1 MLFKYNIK
9 DKKFQSLQ
17 ESSFSA
23 LNILERQGIEK
34 WVEENP
40 DIVGEELLI
49 ISTEYDKFDKTN
61 ERLDILALDKEGK
74 IVVVE
79 LKRDD
84 SGRNVELQAIKY
96 AAYCSTLTLKDAVEL
111 RKAYLSKKGSAQSLE
126 DVEKGLLDF
135 IENDEFEE
143 IDDRPRIILI
153 SREFRPEVTASVL
166 WLRNFQLD
174 ISCVKITP
182 YKMTDEEVG
191 IFSQKIIPLPEAQDY
206 QIQVERKESG
216 EKSLKVSQQ
225 EYLRFWQQLRKKW
238 AERSSHN
245 LPEPRPKSVYQI
257 PTGVGNVHFEW
268 YFQGKG
274 RRFGVELHFEKGSK
288 EDNLWYLNGLKK
300 FLPALEKEIGQPIE
314 IMEGW
319 GQKWARLYIQTQPVE
334 VNEELMKYAVDKMLL
349 FYAHLQPQ
357 LDILKN
363 NYALQ
368 KK

>member
-1 MLFKYNIK
+1 
-9 DKKFQSLQ
+9 
-17 ESSFSA
+17 
-23 LNILERQGIEK
+23 
-34 WVEENP
+34 
-40 DIVGEELLI
+40 
-49 ISTEYDKFDKTN
+49 
-61 ERLDILALDKEGK
+61 
-74 IVVVE
+74 
-79 LKRDD
+79 
-84 SGRNVELQAIKY
+84 
-96 AAYCSTLTLKDAVEL
+96 
-111 RKAYLSKKGSAQSLE
+111 
-126 DVEKGLLDF
+126 
-135 IENDEFEE
+135 
-143 IDDRPRIILI
+143 
-153 SREFRPEVTASVL
+153 
-166 WLRNFQLD
+166 
-174 ISCVKITP
+174 
-182 YKMTDEEVG
+182 MTDEEVG